1 MLGIRSTSTIGKF
14 FAGIDIKRL
23 NLKSLRKHIALVQ
36 QEPALFATSIYENIL
51 YGKDGTSEG
60 EVIEAAK
67 LANAH
72 SFISALPEGYS
83 TKVGERGVQL
93 SGGQKQRVAIARAV
107 LKNPEI
113 LLLDEATS
121 ALDVESERVVQQA
134 LQRLMRKRTTII
146 VAHRLST
153 IKNADQISVIESGKI
168 IEQGTHSSLVENED
182 GAYFKLINLQQRQDP
197 QHSQ

>member
-1 MLGIRSTSTIGKF
+1 MR
-14 FAGIDIKRL
+14 FAGKDIRKL
-23 NLKSLRKHIALVQ
+23 KLKSLRKHIGLVQ
-36 QEPALFATSIYENIL
+36 QEPALFATTIYENIL
-51 YGKDGTSEG
+51 YGKDGATEA

-72 SFISALPEGYS
+72 SFISSLPEGYQ

-93 SGGQKQRVAIARAV
+93 SGGQKQRIAIARAIV
-107 LKNPEI
+107 KDPAI

-134 LQRLMRKRTTII
+134 LERVMKNRTTVM

-153 IKNADQISVIESGKI
+153 IKNADVISVLQDGKI
-168 IEQGTHSSLVENED
+168 IEQGAHQQLIENKK
-182 GAYFKLINLQQRQDP
+182 GAYYKLVSLQQQ
-197 QHSQ
+197 QQQQLQSQQRS